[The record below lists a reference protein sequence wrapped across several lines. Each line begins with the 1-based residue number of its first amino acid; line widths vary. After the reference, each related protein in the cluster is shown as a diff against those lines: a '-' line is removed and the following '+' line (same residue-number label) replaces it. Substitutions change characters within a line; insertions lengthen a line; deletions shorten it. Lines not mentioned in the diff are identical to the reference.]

1 MEVAV
6 TFGVSLVAAVASL
19 ASSQIGYLWSFG
31 ELTTKADLVVI
42 AEPGGTEDTGRH
54 SEHPD
59 LKPGLP
65 VVEMATAFKVLAV
78 LKLDTRATSSDT
90 SRVRLKHYRIDW
102 DEWRRRNPP
111 EPGLPPVGLVNAG
124 SALDFSND
132 AGPYLLFL
140 RRGSGDIYEPLS
152 GHTFPTDS
160 VYLLRK
166 FGRLP
171 G

>member
-1 MEVAV
+1 MGAL
-6 TFGVSLVAAVASL
+6 TFGASLVTAAASL
-19 ASSQIGYLWSFG
+19 ASFQVGYLWSFE

-42 AEPGGTEDTGRH
+42 AEHVATEDAGRRT
-54 SEHPD
+54 EHPN

-65 VVEMATAFKVLAV
+65 VMEFATAFQVLAV
-78 LKLDTRATSSDT
+78 LKLDARATSLDA
-90 SRVRLKHYRIDW
+90 SRVRLKHCRIDW

-111 EPGLPPVGLVNAG
+111 RPGVPPPGLVNAG
-124 SALDFSND
+124 SVLDFSND

-152 GHTFPTDS
+152 GYTFPTDS
-160 VYLLRK
+160 VYPLRK

-171 G
+171 R